1 MLRLRSPRSCM
12 TTLANSI
19 LWLIGVPA
27 AFSCGYLLLL
37 TLLSRKSRE
46 PAAVART
53 LRFDVIVPA
62 HDEEASIGRVVR
74 NLRRSDW
81 PRDAFRIVVV
91 ADNCT
96 DGTAALAREAGAEVL
111 ERHDAHLRGKGYALE
126 LGFSASRARGWADA
140 VVVVD
145 ADSEAS
151 ANLLAACAARLVSG
165 AHAVQAHYGVLE
177 PRASWRTRLLC
188 IAMAAFHR
196 VRSRG
201 RERLRLSCGLRGN
214 GWCATHALLEQ
225 VPYGAFSLAE
235 DIEYGIEL
243 GLAGYRI
250 HYADE
255 ASVDA
260 EMVIDAASAAS
271 QRRRWELGRWQLLR
285 TKTARLLRAALL
297 RRSPVCL
304 DLAVDLLVLPL
315 SYIVLNVVA
324 LLAVAAAI
332 APWQAPA
339 APGLV
344 VGAACAASL
353 LLYVLRGWQ
362 LSGMGVL
369 GLVDLAR
376 APFFLLWKV
385 LLLLRSRGSLVWVRT
400 PRRLE

>member
-1 MLRLRSPRSCM
+1 
-12 TTLANSI
+12 
-19 LWLIGVPA
+19 
-27 AFSCGYLLLL
+27 
-37 TLLSRKSRE
+37 
-46 PAAVART
+46 
-53 LRFDVIVPA
+53 
-62 HDEEASIGRVVR
+62 
-74 NLRRSDW
+74 
-81 PRDAFRIVVV
+81 
-91 ADNCT
+91 
-96 DGTAALAREAGAEVL
+96 
-111 ERHDAHLRGKGYALE
+111 
-126 LGFSASRARGWADA
+126 
-140 VVVVD
+140 
-145 ADSEAS
+145 
-151 ANLLAACAARLVSG
+151 
-165 AHAVQAHYGVLE
+165 
-177 PRASWRTRLLC
+177 
-188 IAMAAFHR
+188 MAAFHR

-201 RERLRLSCGLRGN
+201 RERLGLSCGLRGN
-214 GWCATHALLEQ
+214 GWCVTHVLLEQ
-225 VPYGAFSLAE
+225 VPYAAFSLAE

-285 TKTARLLRAALL
+285 TKTAPLLRAALL
-297 RRSPVCL
+297 RRSPICL

-324 LLAVAAAI
+324 LLTVAAAVV
-332 APWQAPA
+332 PWQASA
-339 APGLV
+339 APWLV

>member
-1 MLRLRSPRSCM
+1 MTMLSS
-12 TTLANSI
+12 AI
-19 LWLIGVPA
+19 LWLLGAPA
-27 AFSCGYLLLL
+27 ALSCGYLLLL
-37 TLLSRKSRE
+37 TLLSRKTRE
-46 PAAVART
+46 PAAATRT

-62 HDEEASIGRVVR
+62 HDEEALIGRVVR

-81 PRDAFRIVVV
+81 PSGAFRIVVV

-96 DGTAALAREAGAEVL
+96 DGTAALARHAGAEVL

-126 LGFSASRARGWADA
+126 HAFRASRAHGWADA

-145 ADSEAS
+145 ADSDAS
-151 ANLLAACAARLVSG
+151 ANLLAACAARLENG

-214 GWCATHALLEQ
+214 GWCVTHALLEQ
-225 VPYGAFSLAE
+225 VPYRAFSLAE

-260 EMVIDAASAAS
+260 EMVADAGSAAS

-285 TKTARLLRAALL
+285 AKTAPLFRAALL
-297 RRSPVCL
+297 RRSLVCL

-324 LLAVAAAI
+324 LLAVAAAM
-332 APWQAPA
+332 APWQASA
-339 APGLV
+339 APWLV
-344 VGAACAASL
+344 VGVACAVSL

-369 GLVDLAR
+369 GLIDLSR
-376 APFFLLWKV
+376 APFFLMWKV
-385 LLLLRSRGSLVWVRT
+385 LLLLRSRGSPAWVRT

>member
-1 MLRLRSPRSCM
+1 M
-12 TTLANSI
+12 TALANSI
-19 LWLIGVPA
+19 LWVLGMPA

-37 TLLSRKSRE
+37 TLLSGKARA
-46 PAAVART
+46 PAAARRA

-62 HDEEASIGRVVR
+62 HDEELLIGRVVR
-74 NLRRSDW
+74 NLRRNDW
-81 PRDAFRIVVV
+81 PSDAFRVVVV

-96 DGTAALAREAGAEVL
+96 DGTAAVARAAGAQVL
-111 ERHDAHLRGKGYALE
+111 ERRHATLRGKGYALE
-126 LGFSASRARGWADA
+126 HAFLDSRARGWAEA

-151 ANLLAACAARLVSG
+151 PNLLTACAARIESG
-165 AHAVQAHYGVLE
+165 AHAVQVHYGVLE

-201 RERLRLSCGLRGN
+201 RERLGLSCGFRGN
-214 GWCATHALLEQ
+214 GWCVTHGLLAQ
-225 VPYGAFSLAE
+225 VPYRAFSLAE
-235 DIEYGIEL
+235 DVEYGIEL

-260 EMVIDAASAAS
+260 EMVVDAASAGS

-285 TKTARLLRAALL
+285 TKLGVLLRAAVRQPSL
-297 RRSPVCL
+297 VCL
-304 DLAVDLLVLPL
+304 DLALDLLVLPL
-315 SYIVLNVVA
+315 SYVALNVVV
-324 LLAVAAAI
+324 LLAVAAAL
-332 APWQAPA
+332 APWQAA
-339 APGLV
+339 ALPWV
-344 VGAACAASL
+344 WAACACAASL

-362 LSGMGVL
+362 LSGMGAL

-376 APFFLLWKV
+376 APVFLLWKV
-385 LLLLRSRGSLVWVRT
+385 LLLLRSRGSLTWVRT
-400 PRRLE
+400 PRRLP

>member
-1 MLRLRSPRSCM
+1 M
-12 TTLANSI
+12 TVLANSI
-19 LWLIGVPA
+19 LWLLGLPA

-37 TLLSRKSRE
+37 TLLSGKSRE
-46 PAAVART
+46 PVAPRRA

-62 HDEEASIGRVVR
+62 HDEELLIGRVVR

-81 PRDAFRIVVV
+81 PSDAFRVVVV

-96 DGTAALAREAGAEVL
+96 DATAAVARAAGADVL
-111 ERHDAHLRGKGYALE
+111 ERHHATLRGKGYALE
-126 LGFSASRARGWADA
+126 HAFLDSRARGWADA

-151 ANLLAACAARLVSG
+151 ANLLAAFAARIESG

-177 PRASWRTRLLC
+177 PGASWRTRLLC

-201 RERLRLSCGLRGN
+201 RERLGLSCGFRGN
-214 GWCATHALLEQ
+214 GWCVTHALLVQ
-225 VPYGAFSLAE
+225 APYRAFSLAE

-260 EMVIDAASAAS
+260 EMVVDAASAGS

-285 TKTARLLRAALL
+285 TKTAALLRAAARQPSL
-297 RRSPVCL
+297 VCL
-304 DLAVDLLVLPL
+304 DLALDLFVLPL
-315 SYIVLNVVA
+315 SYVALNVVV
-324 LLAVAAAI
+324 LLAVAAAL
-332 APWQAPA
+332 APWQAA
-339 APGLV
+339 ALPWMWA
-344 VGAACAASL
+344 GAACAASL
-353 LLYVLRGWQ
+353 ALYVLRGWQ
-362 LSGMGVL
+362 LSGMGAL

-376 APFFLLWKV
+376 APVFLLWKA
-385 LLLLRSRGSLVWVRT
+385 LLLLRSRGSLAWVRT
-400 PRRLE
+400 PRRLP